1 MRKLTFQIYIFSV
14 ELNYINYLFLNPHK
28 QLFHTKVKSFNLH
41 FAKFCNITIRTLHL

>member
-41 FAKFCNITIRTLHL
+41 LCNITIRTLHL